1 MALKK
6 REIQGINAGSMAD
19 IAFLLLIFFL
29 VTTTINADKGLLFML
44 PPKTDEPV
52 DVKIKERDLFK
63 ILINSQDMLLI
74 EEKPAKVGDIER
86 RVREHLTNEGRNPDL
101 AQSSQDAI
109 VSVKTD
115 RGTSYDI
122 YVQVMDAV
130 KSAYN
135 KERADYLGVSL
146 AKYIEIAKKK
156 TPEDKELYKK
166 AREKYPFQVSD
177 AEPTSA
183 GG

>member
-29 VTTTINADKGLLFML
+29 VTTTIDADKGLSFLL
-44 PPKTDEPV
+44 PPKTPDEI
-52 DVKIKERDLFK
+52 DVEIKERDLFK

-74 EEKPAKVGDIER
+74 EEKPAKIEDVEE
-86 RVREHLTNEGRNPDL
+86 RVREHITNRGADPDL
-101 AQSSQDAI
+101 SQTPQKAV

-115 RGTSYDI
+115 RGTSYDM

-130 KSAYN
+130 KAAYN
-135 KERADYLGVSL
+135 KERAKFLGVSL
-146 AKYIEIAKKK
+146 AKYMEIAKKK
-156 TPEDKELYKK
+156 TPEDKETYKR
-166 AREKYPFQVSD
+166 ARQEYPFQVSD
-177 AEPTSA
+177 AEPSNA